1 MSVLDKHGTEPRATL
16 EKRKQ
21 LARVISSSIRY
32 LQQIALL
39 SKRTEN
45 LPHRKSWLS
54 PQPSGAEQ
62 YGLIKMSS
70 DLSCKHQYLWAFSE
84 FRKVEVGRLHATL
97 GSSSRAWLVFKEM
110 SLQESEAEAVLGWP
124 GPRKGGMSWR
134 KAWRHF
140 GSLQGTIERASDTAS
155 VSEGSRPED
164 RIHARNLVQG
174 TSVIENLKG
183 QPGDREAS
191 QRSAVVGSR

>member
-97 GSSSRAWLVFKEM
+97 GSSSRAWLVFKET
-110 SLQESEAEAVLGWP
+110 SLQESEAEGFRP
-124 GPRKGGMSWR
+124 GPEERRDVLAKSVEAFWIFAGDNRKSKWHGQCIR
-134 KAWRHF
+134 RVQTRRQNPCQEF
-140 GSLQGTIERASDTAS
+140 G
-155 VSEGSRPED
+155 
-164 RIHARNLVQG
+164 ARN
-174 TSVIENLKG
+174 
-183 QPGDREAS
+183 
-191 QRSAVVGSR
+191 